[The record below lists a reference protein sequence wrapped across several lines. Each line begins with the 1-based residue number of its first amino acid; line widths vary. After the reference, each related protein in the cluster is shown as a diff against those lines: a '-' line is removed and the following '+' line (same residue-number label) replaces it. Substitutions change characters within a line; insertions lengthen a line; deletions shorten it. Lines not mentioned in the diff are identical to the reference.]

1 MAGNILGSLLLN
13 IVTKSDDSGL
23 RKTDRSLRKIGTT
36 AKTVAK
42 NTSLLGSLSK
52 KFMGGFNISNI
63 GNWFNSY
70 LQFEK
75 DLGAMQSRFYAIT
88 HSEKESAE
96 EFEYIRKLATDTALD
111 IKKTAD
117 SYSIFYSATRNALGK
132 EGARGVYEAW
142 TQVGRVLHLSDY
154 QMERVTYA
162 LREMASKGAIYSQDL
177 RMQIGTHVPNAMG
190 LAQKAAEEMGFTGVD
205 WFKKL
210 QDAAKGNTK
219 ITAEFVQK
227 FSKHA
232 QLMYASPEALKKA
245 MQQPDALAKQITN
258 FRYNFGVEFSK
269 AGGSYMIVK
278 ILQGTLAFIKTIP
291 FYEIA
296 DKLGIMA
303 KTIGDMAIYLPQIL
317 DILKDIAIIQIGG
330 TISKGFS
337 SFFGRGGA
345 GGRALI
351 GLKYS
356 FRHGFKVG
364 LLSVGRKLLASAIA
378 TIGKGGWMILLP
390 KALSRFIPFLGQ
402 AMLVLDAIKLLV
414 KIFAKDKTKNLEDYL
429 KLQGVSGTN
438 LYNTMTKIK
447 KADELGGWTPDLITQ
462 YASGYLGKDVA
473 KMIQYSDN
481 GQLIVN
487 FNGNFLTM
495 EDIEKQLNLSIET
508 NNNKKN
514 VKNGSRYISKPIKRL
529 PFEDSLK

>member
-219 ITAEFVQK
+219 LTAEFVQK
-227 FSKHA
+227 FSKQA
-232 QLMYASPEALKKA
+232 QMMYASPEALKKA

-296 DKLGIMA
+296 DKLGMVA
-303 KTIGDMAIYLPQIL
+303 KTVGDMAKYIPQIVQ
-317 DILKDIAIIQIGG
+317 ILKDILILMAVFKI
-330 TISKGFS
+330 TKGITGLFTS
-337 SFFGRGGA
+337 SLGRGA
-345 GGRALI
+345 IYALNQGKFWQWI
-351 GLKYS
+351 GLKVMKPFGGIFTKS
-356 FRHGFKVG
+356 LLTFGAKSG
-364 LLSVGRKLLASAIA
+364 LKGLVAIVANGIPLIGQILSI
-378 TIGKGGWMILLP
+378 I
-390 KALSRFIPFLGQ
+390 
-402 AMLVLDAIKLLV
+402 MLIWTAVDLIKLLMPKKDIPSAEKFASALGLTPEQAQSIVTAV
-414 KIFAKDKTKNLEDYL
+414 KMKGVTSQEDLDRKLMYYKGGEKLVRQLTYHDNGEITININGEHKDATQIADLLVD
-429 KLQGVSGTN
+429 KLQ
-438 LYNTMTKIK
+438 K
-447 KADELGGWTPDLITQ
+447 
-462 YASGYLGKDVA
+462 
-473 KMIQYSDN
+473 
-481 GQLIVN
+481 
-487 FNGNFLTM
+487 
-495 EDIEKQLNLSIET
+495 EK
-508 NNNKKN
+508 NKKGLFN
-514 VKNGSRYISKPIKRL
+514 KPAQYGVDLEARYGR
-529 PFEDSLK
+529 

>member
-205 WFKKL
+205 WFTKL
-210 QDAAKGNTK
+210 QEAAKGNTK
-219 ITAEFVQK
+219 LTAEFVQK
-227 FSKHA
+227 FSKQA
-232 QLMYASPEALKKA
+232 QMMYASPEALKKA
-245 MQQPDALAKQITN
+245 MQQPDALAKQIAN

-296 DKLGIMA
+296 DKLGMVA
-303 KTIGDMAIYLPQIL
+303 KTVGDMAVYLPQIL
-317 DILKDIAIIQIGG
+317 TILKDIAITMLIFTAIG
-330 TISKGFS
+330 KV
-337 SFFGRGGA
+337 
-345 GGRALI
+345 GRALVGAKSLFSVLGKGVGARFLARFGLGALLRRALLEAGAKIFLGTTFKTALALGLNAIPVI
-351 GLKYS
+351 GQIASAVMLIWTAVDVI
-356 FRHGFKVG
+356 RG
-364 LLSVGRKLLASAIA
+364 LLGIISKD
-378 TIGKGGWMILLP
+378 K
-390 KALSRFIPFLGQ
+390 
-402 AMLVLDAIKLLV
+402 
-414 KIFAKDKTKNLEDYL
+414 AKDLDDYL
-429 KLQGVSGTN
+429 KIHGLSREYITN
-438 LYNTMTKIK
+438 TI
-447 KADELGGWTPDLITQ
+447 
-462 YASGYLGKDVA
+462 
-473 KMIQYSDN
+473 
-481 GQLIVN
+481 
-487 FNGNFLTM
+487 
-495 EDIEKQLNLSIET
+495 
-508 NNNKKN
+508 KN
-514 VKNGSRYISKPIKRL
+514 VSVGEVTDMQNPLELQRRLKWYIKDKEVRERFILNDYGTIVFDYNGEQLTENGAKEGVINSKKEITKHFNKPNFFKKDIRGTAW
-529 PFEDSLK
+529 D